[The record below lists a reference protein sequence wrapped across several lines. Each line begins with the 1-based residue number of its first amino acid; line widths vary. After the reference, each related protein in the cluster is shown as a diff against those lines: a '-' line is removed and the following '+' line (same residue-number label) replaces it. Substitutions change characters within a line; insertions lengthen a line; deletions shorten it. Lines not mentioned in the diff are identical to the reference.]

1 LLKKRY
7 FFLKLNRKCSSQMI
21 NKRLLIKNLL
31 AHNDENSFYD
41 KKRQLNL
48 HTKEG
53 KSKFLKHICA
63 LSNSNPANNSY
74 IVVGVED
81 QENEIVG
88 ADFFDDSHIQNLINA
103 YLENPPKI
111 QYENIP
117 FPNLPKD
124 KVIGLVTI
132 KPKNKISSF
141 KKGIHTIAA
150 HSVFIR
156 IGSNTT
162 PTENKIEK
170 NYLNTETVI
179 DLENNSRNNIKYTLD
194 GFFDF
199 MNYRH
204 KDMAPKYKVFKEL
217 FVICWAGI
225 PKIVRDKTFLSRVD
239 IELINE
245 HIKLFYSA
253 QDVVTIYFDE
263 NTFTI
268 IEYVPL
274 GLNDKTSY
282 YPLEQQTIYFFEN
295 GYYKIESKMLFEPPT
310 FNKKMLFHI
319 YNSNEALIDKLKK
332 GIQLNPR
339 ELKDLENLPS
349 TFMICYLNGFEDAK
363 NKLIDTKTYLKAF
376 PTVYL
381 SFKEAMRILRKMK
394 YDVQ

>member
-1 LLKKRY
+1 
-7 FFLKLNRKCSSQMI
+7 MI

-81 QENEIVG
+81 QDNEIIG

-103 YLENPPKI
+103 YLDNPPKI
-111 QYENIP
+111 QYENVP

-141 KKGIHTIAA
+141 KKGIHTIPA
-150 HSVFIR
+150 HSTFIR

-162 PTENKIEK
+162 PTEDKIEK
-170 NYLNTETVI
+170 NYLNTATVI

-204 KDMAPKYKVFKEL
+204 KDMDPKYKVFKEL

-225 PKIVRDKTFLSRVD
+225 PKTVREKTFLSRVD

-253 QDVVTIYFDE
+253 QDVITISFDE
-263 NTFTI
+263 NSFTI

-274 GLNDKTSY
+274 GLNDKTSF
-282 YPLEQQTIYFFEN
+282 YPLEQQTIFFFEN
-295 GYYKIESKMLFEPPT
+295 GYYKIESKMLFEPPV

-319 YNSNEALIDKLKK
+319 YNNNLAIVSKLKK
-332 GIQLNPR
+332 DIQLSSR
-339 ELKDLENLPS
+339 EQKDLENLPS
-349 TFMICYLNGFEDAK
+349 TFMICYLNGFEEAK
-363 NKLIDTKTYLKAF
+363 QKLIDAKTHLKPF
-376 PTVYL
+376 PSVYL